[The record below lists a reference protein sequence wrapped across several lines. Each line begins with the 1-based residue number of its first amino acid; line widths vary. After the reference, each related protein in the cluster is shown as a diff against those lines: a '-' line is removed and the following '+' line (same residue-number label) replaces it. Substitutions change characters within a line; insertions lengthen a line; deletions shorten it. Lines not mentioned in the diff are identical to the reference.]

1 MFIHLC
7 ASLISLFVSSPTFL
21 LLEGLF
27 TRTMKNMSR
36 NVARHGATMTEN
48 FLIVSRDI
56 ARQEVTKISLLV

>member
-36 NVARHGATMTEN
+36 NVARHGATKTEN
-48 FLIVSRDI
+48 YLI